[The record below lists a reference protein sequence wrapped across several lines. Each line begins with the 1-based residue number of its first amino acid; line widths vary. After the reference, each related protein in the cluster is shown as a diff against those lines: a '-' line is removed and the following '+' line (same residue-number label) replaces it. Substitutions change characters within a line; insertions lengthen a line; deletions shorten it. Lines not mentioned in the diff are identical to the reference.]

1 MRWEDMRRS
10 DNVEESSGGSPIGF
24 GGTGFRLG
32 GGAIIVIIVVSLG
45 ERREETTRVR
55 STRQGHAGPLRIDKR

>member
-1 MRWEDMRRS
+1 
-10 DNVEESSGGSPIGF
+10 
-24 GGTGFRLG
+24 
-32 GGAIIVIIVVSLG
+32 VSLG